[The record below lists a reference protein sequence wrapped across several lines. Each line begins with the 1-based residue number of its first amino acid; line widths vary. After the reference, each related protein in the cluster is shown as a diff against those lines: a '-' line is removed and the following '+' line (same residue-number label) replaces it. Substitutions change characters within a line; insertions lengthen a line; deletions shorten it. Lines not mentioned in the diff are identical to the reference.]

1 MEFGTSRGSYQYSS
15 DSPKNANEISIGAT
29 ASKVCNI
36 HSDEMSRVGHIL
48 SYPGAASLVTKMLF
62 LSLSSEACPIS
73 KVHRFGMSSRKRS
86 EERRVGKECCHL
98 RVSYLKMMFHQEVLS
113 VT

>member
-1 MEFGTSRGSYQYSS
+1 MEFGTFRGSFQYSS

-73 KVHRFGMSSRKRS
+73 KVHRFGIEQS
-86 EERRVGKECCHL
+86 
-98 RVSYLKMMFHQEVLS
+98 QNA
-113 VT
+113 